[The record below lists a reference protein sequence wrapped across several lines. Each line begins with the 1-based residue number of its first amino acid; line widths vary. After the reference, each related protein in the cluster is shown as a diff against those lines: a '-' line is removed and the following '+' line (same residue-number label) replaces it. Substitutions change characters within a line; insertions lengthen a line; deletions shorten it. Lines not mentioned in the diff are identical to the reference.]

1 MCRLGKNSLCR
12 FVGLTLRRNIHTLD
26 CFGQRN
32 QESMSDFESL
42 VKLFESRGFT
52 GKEAIAEATANE
64 ARNLELER
72 IKLEQIK
79 QSGMNACES

>member
-1 MCRLGKNSLCR
+1 LK
-12 FVGLTLRRNIHTLD
+12 VGAQI
-26 CFGQRN
+26 N

-52 GKEAIAEATANE
+52 GKEAIEKAEANVKSTV
-64 ARNLELER
+64 ELER

-79 QSGMNACES
+79 QSGMNAGES